1 MCTLIESFV
10 GLMLTA
16 AITGLVFSK
25 MSHPRARV
33 RFSKVAVVHKINGVP
48 HLVVRIANER
58 KTQVCR
64 TLALSRGPSAA
75 RVSAPRRI
83 VRETEG
89 GRVGDASQRGHS
101 SRF

>member
-1 MCTLIESFV
+1 MSPDSTVTHVITLIESFI

-33 RFSKVAVVHKINGVP
+33 RFSKVAVVHNINGVP

-58 KTQVCR
+58 KTQVSHAMR
-64 TLALSRGPSAA
+64 L
-75 RVSAPRRI
+75 
-83 VRETEG
+83 
-89 GRVGDASQRGHS
+89 GRAI
-101 SRF
+101 